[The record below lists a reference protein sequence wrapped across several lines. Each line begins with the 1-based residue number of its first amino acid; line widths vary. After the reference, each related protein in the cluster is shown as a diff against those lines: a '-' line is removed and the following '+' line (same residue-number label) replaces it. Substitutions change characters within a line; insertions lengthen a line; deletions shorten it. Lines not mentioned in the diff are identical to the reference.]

1 MKSAM
6 WLPGAGRDSRAFV
19 VGTKV
24 IQLSSSQCAVTT
36 IYKQLLHAVHISV
49 VMVCDG
55 LLE

>member
-1 MKSAM
+1 M